1 MISLSLF
8 HLSVYSLNYH
18 FPPKCNPPALRSQE
32 YGRGGRQPSPSLPRS
47 FLGKV
52 SSDLWSPGSY
62 VWPVPHAEPH
72 RHQAHPAACVQAHL
86 GRAWGW
92 AVAQMSV
99 AALVASDDTCTAV
112 RRDEDLKL
120 TLSGITPRPTAAD
133 GWWHH
138 PGRLFSSRAVGS
150 GVEVL
155 IS

>member
-1 MISLSLF
+1 MQSTCAEVPGIWTR
-8 HLSVYSLNYH
+8 
-18 FPPKCNPPALRSQE
+18 RSTAV
-32 YGRGGRQPSPSLPRS
+32 SFSLPRS

-92 AVAQMSV
+92 AVAQMPV

-120 TLSGITPRPTAAD
+120 TLSGITPRPTAAE